1 MPDAIKY
8 THALILCDVKIIMI
22 IYVEEVWL
30 WASTIKL
37 SFFNT
42 MGDTLS
48 TLSESP
54 ATSEHSLPRG
64 KPLVRMQKKTKT
76 VRPVS
81 NVAAIDFGTT
91 YCSLAYITEGDQEP
105 TMMNFEYTYPRVPT
119 SLLLKRNDDDGTV
132 NVKCFGYEARREY
145 TRIRPKSQHQY
156 IYFDRVKMN
165 LKEEENTEVLLY
177 YTVVSMND
185 HISR

>member
-1 MPDAIKY
+1 
-8 THALILCDVKIIMI
+8 
-22 IYVEEVWL
+22 
-30 WASTIKL
+30 
-37 SFFNT
+37 
-42 MGDTLS
+42 MGATLS
-48 TLSESP
+48 TLSENT

-64 KPLVRMQKKTKT
+64 KPLVRMQKKPKT

-91 YCSLAYITEGDQEP
+91 YCSLAYMTEGDQEP

-132 NVKCFGYEARREY
+132 EVKCFGYEARREY
-145 TRIRPKSQHQY
+145 TRTRPKLQHQY

-165 LKEEENTEVLLY
+165 LKEEEDTEVLLY
-177 YTVVSMND
+177 YTVVSIDDN
-185 HISR
+185 IAGNFQRRKSYII